1 MYKVFYLDEVEND
14 IAVAKQWYSEQQK
27 DLDVRFAAAVKETL
41 SNIMKML
48 SAFSVR
54 YRNIRIAHTKVFP
67 YNVHFYIDEAKAQV
81 VIIGIVH
88 NKRDNALFLDRQRS

>member
-14 IAVAKQWYSEQQK
+14 IFVAKQWYAEQQK
-27 DLDVRFAAAVKETL
+27 NLDMRFAASVRETL
-41 SNIMKML
+41 SNIVKMP
-48 SAFSVR
+48 SAYALR

-67 YNVHFYIDEAKAQV
+67 FNVHFYIDEFKEQI

-88 NKRDNALFLDRQRS
+88 NRRDNALSLDR